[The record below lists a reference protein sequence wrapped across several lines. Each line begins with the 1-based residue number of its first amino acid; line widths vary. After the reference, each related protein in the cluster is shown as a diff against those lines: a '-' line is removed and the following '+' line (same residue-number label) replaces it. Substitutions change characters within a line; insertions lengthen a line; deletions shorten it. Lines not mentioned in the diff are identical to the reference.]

1 MARPD
6 RADAGLEFKKL
17 ARSIAVQVQK
27 VAANTAAVTKFVD
40 LLGSSK
46 DNPSLRTRLCV
57 PARLVART
65 RPGLDLE
72 PRRDRHDLTE
82 STREVLKGST
92 TDVKRLNDWKLQP
105 DDVRSSLSLPV
116 RRPTL
121 FNSLTPLPLGLLRH
135 APQRH
140 HRQEQQK
147 VSADFQRALEAF
159 QQVSRRSAERQRLF
173 VERQRAT
180 VEAADAVPLPC
191 VRNPSGVFAE
201 LSWRGHRGLTR
212 RVGPLVQER
221 RRRVGPAARAVSFT
235 SSLHTSHPL
244 PRTDA
249 PLNPRPRRQP
259 QEQQLADADVDF
271 QEQLIEEREGE
282 IEQIEQGITELNQI
296 FKDLGQIVG
305 EQQSMIGASLAARG
319 PPSRSGACPPSVQ
332 SSPGAPSR
340 CRCRRRQRSPEH

>member
-1 MARPD
+1 MSFQDLERGLGQ
-6 RADAGLEFKKL
+6 RAPLVRDTGIDPDAGLEFKKL

-46 DNPSLRTRLCV
+46 DNPSLRTRL
-57 PARLVART
+57 
-65 RPGLDLE
+65 
-72 PRRDRHDLTE
+72 HDLTE

-105 DDVRSSLSLPV
+105 DD
-116 RRPTL
+116 
-121 FNSLTPLPLGLLRH
+121 
-135 APQRH
+135 RH

-180 VEAADAVPLPC
+180 VEAADAVPLP
-191 VRNPSGVFAE
+191 NDAGESGQLLE
-201 LSWRGHRGLTR
+201 L
-212 RVGPLVQER
+212 
-221 RRRVGPAARAVSFT
+221 
-235 SSLHTSHPL
+235 
-244 PRTDA
+244 
-249 PLNPRPRRQP
+249 QP

-305 EQQSMIGASLAARG
+305 EQQSMI
-319 PPSRSGACPPSVQ
+319 
-332 SSPGAPSR
+332 
-340 CRCRRRQRSPEH
+340 